1 MPATITPHAGTVA
14 AAPQRPLTLALLM
27 PSDGS
32 PFLSWMKIV
41 GNGLVAAN
49 HRSPQP
55 AELLLVG
62 ASDGVSIEE
71 RLQAAALSGADAAIG
86 PLDRDELEK
95 LAAART
101 LPLPTLALNAVNCPA
116 SGCPPEL
123 AMLSISTEH
132 EAEWIARIAV
142 RELAARLP
150 AADNPPT
157 KAAVLC
163 GRSAWEERIAQAYS
177 LVLAEAGIDHEI
189 IIVTPESLSDVARRF
204 EPDLSEED
212 SQALKERTTRLLA
225 EARSEDARKR
235 VLRTIAAERR
245 AKVVDSAPPFQAAF
259 LALSAQDASLIRN
272 LLPRRTRIWATS
284 ATNPGDPAMSSTA
297 ATLAYDL
304 DRLVFTDC
312 PLVVRYDKDGF
323 EAHFGT
329 DIPYS
334 LAAKRLFALGADALE
349 AASRWATRIPAF
361 EFSGE
366 TGQIRHETG
375 GSALLARNP
384 QVILVENG
392 TFHSVT
398 PESTASA
405 SPVTEQEPDVAADSP

>member
-1 MPATITPHAGTVA
+1 MPTAIDPPSGTVA
-14 AAPQRPLTLALLM
+14 AAPSRPLTLALLM

-62 ASDGVSIEE
+62 APDGISIEE

-95 LAAART
+95 LATAHT

-142 RELAARLP
+142 KELAARSP
-150 AADNPPT
+150 APGEPIT

-163 GRSAWEERIAQAYS
+163 GRSAWEERIAHAYAR
-177 LVLAEAGIDHEI
+177 VLSEAGIDHEI
-189 IIVTPESLSDVARRF
+189 ITVTPESLSDVARRF
-204 EPDLSEED
+204 EPDLSAED
-212 SQALKERTTRLLA
+212 ALALKERTTKLLA
-225 EARSEDARKR
+225 EVRSEEARKH
-235 VLRTIAAERR
+235 VLRTISAERR
-245 AKVVDSAPPFQAAF
+245 AKVVNSVPPFQAAF

-272 LLPRRTRIWATS
+272 LLPRRTHIWATS

-304 DRLVFTDC
+304 DRLIFTDC

-349 AASRWATRIPAF
+349 AASRWATRVPAF

-366 TGQIRHETG
+366 TGQIRHETD
-375 GSALLARNP
+375 GSALLARSP
-384 QVILVENG
+384 QMILVENG
-392 TFHSVT
+392 ALLSFT
-398 PESTASA
+398 PESTTSA
-405 SPVTEQEPDVAADSP
+405 SSVTEQEPDVPADRP